1 MLKLK
6 EFEFFSP
13 STIEELFN
21 LIKKYPSARVI
32 AGGTDLIPKIK
43 RGQIEPNYVISLLKI
58 EEFDFIKIEENK
70 IRIGALKRL
79 KELEENEEIK
89 KIKGLYTAIK
99 SIATPI
105 IRNSATIGGNL
116 LQDTRCKF
124 YDKSKFWREALGYC
138 LKKGDAECR
147 VAPGSERCFAVFCSD
162 LAPILIALDS
172 EIVLVDDDLKEQRI
186 KLEEIYRDDGI
197 NHLNLNGKILKEI
210 IIPKEKCFSTYKKLR
225 IRDTI
230 DFPEADVAVVV
241 KKESVNIAI
250 SGVGSS
256 IFYLKEK
263 ISDSDFNLQIN
274 RLIERVYNSI
284 KPMDNLY
291 FPPLYR
297 KKVVKNF
304 LVKAFKEFNESG
316 VF

>member
-13 STIEELFN
+13 YTCEELFS
-21 LIKKYPSARVI
+21 LIKKYPEAKII

-43 RGQIEPNYVISLLKI
+43 RGQIEPNYVISILYIK
-58 EEFDFIKIEENK
+58 EFDFIKIEENE
-70 IRIGALKRL
+70 IRIGALKKLR
-79 KELEENEEIK
+79 ELEKNEEIK
-89 KIKGLYTAIK
+89 KIKGLHIALK
-99 SIATPI
+99 SVATPI

-147 VAPGSERCFAVFCSD
+147 VAPGSNRCFAVFCSD
-162 LAPILIALDS
+162 IAPILIALDS
-172 EIVLVDDDLKEQRI
+172 EVVLIDSDLKEQRI

-197 NHLNLNGKILKEI
+197 NHINLNGKILKEI
-210 IIPKEKCFSTYKKLR
+210 IIPREKFFLTYKKLR

-230 DFPEADVAVVV
+230 DFPEAGVAVVV
-241 KKESVNIAI
+241 KKESINIAI
-250 SGVGSS
+250 SGISSS

-263 ISDSDFNLQIN
+263 ISGSDFNLQIN
-274 RLIERVYNSI
+274 KLIEEVYNSI

-297 KKVVKNF
+297 KKVVRNF
-304 LVKAFKEFNESG
+304 LVKAFKEFNESEI
-316 VF
+316 F